1 VVVVIPPDI
10 QLLASMGEAGE
21 DCLDQELVPQA
32 RIEAFDEPVLIWL
45 ARRDVVPLDVALLVP
60 AQDRHAGQLGAV
72 VADHRMRLA
81 ALPVQPR
88 QLPRDPQAR

>member
-1 VVVVIPPDI
+1 MVVVIPPDI

-21 DCLDQELVPQA
+21 DRLDQELVPQA

-45 ARRDVVPLDVALLVP
+45 ARRDVVPLNIAFLAP
-60 AQDRHAGQLGAV
+60 AQDRHAGQFGAV